1 MKKIIITITILSFM
15 NLIGCYSF
23 KEIEITNDSNY
34 KQLEEND
41 IQIFLKNGTEIYSK
55 AYYHTFNNDSTDI
68 IIGRGSIYSNTKKES
83 RRFGGRILKSE
94 IDSMRLDK
102 NYLYIWLRNKD
113 KVTFEQN
120 NYMVVQADS
129 AKGLLLTESDHLN
142 KISFESINSIEVS
155 EYNSTL
161 TVLTI
166 VGAVIIVIG
175 IIAAASFP
183 VMGSLGGI

>member
-1 MKKIIITITILSFM
+1 MTVLSFM

-23 KEIEITNDSNY
+23 KEIEITNDPNY
-34 KQLEEND
+34 KQIEEND
-41 IQIFLKNGTEIYSK
+41 IQIFLKNGNEIYSK
-55 AYYHTFNNDSTDI
+55 AYYHTYNTGSTDI
-68 IIGRGSIYSNTKKES
+68 IIGRGSIYSDTKKES

-102 NYLYIWLRNKD
+102 NYLYIWLGNKD
-113 KVTFEQN
+113 RVTFEQN
-120 NYMVVQADS
+120 NYMFVQADS
-129 AKGLLLTESDHLN
+129 VKGLLLTESGNLN
-142 KISFESINSIEVS
+142 KISFESIHSIEVS

-175 IIAAASFP
+175 IIVAASFP
-183 VMGSLGGI
+183 AMGSLGAMGHL